1 VLPSAL
7 GDVGRDLMRALRPL
21 LRVLGNFLRSGTFSS
36 TALATA
42 DDIQKQL
49 DRFADLPDRGD
60 RTRLSPAG

>member
-1 VLPSAL
+1 
-7 GDVGRDLMRALRPL
+7 MRALRPL